1 MYHAGKDDEA
11 LAIAREAEEKMDC
24 CQKEYCQR
32 IPSVEY
38 EIRYII
44 SRLFLK
50 KEDTENARKYAELLK
65 EYDEGEQLDFW
76 QKGQMLLLRG
86 DLLFAEE
93 EYETAKDIYITASSY
108 WREYHEAVKE
118 NVKTTVGF
126 QLRDGKITRDTVNRL
141 WHVKTFYYYLYA
153 LLRKAKTKCEG
164 RLGESFCDPAGEYKY
179 VYKMCIEGVKEEVYR
194 PVAEAF
200 MFRAMDKMLEF
211 GKEAQW
217 KGIDG
222 QEILSFLCQLITYG
236 KEKNLNMDRQYEVLA
251 DAFCHCDLYLLP
263 IALAFLQEAENCWLD
278 IYQYLKQKI
287 DEGMVILPCNRYLI
301 GYMWMRMGCY
311 EEACLWLDA
320 IPEEAPRYKDAKH
333 CSLFCHAMCACH
345 DKEKEKFSEAM
356 EELEAIKRK
365 GDEAWGGMLKRRYQE
380 LAGSVSDV
388 LQMMPDRFYLQEE
401 AQRALNVLKITADQS
416 AYFSLNDK
424 VKENFWV
431 TAKEIRDAYYKWNER
446 IPGKEAMKDR
456 WEDRA
461 AAMKELTVCGMTWQ
475 VSFAEV
481 EEELYT
487 VFRRIYDNC
496 TDEEEKQKIA
506 ERIIEFWRMEYEK
519 TDLERLSLENLQMLR
534 KTELATGRALFPRLE
549 EELAIRLDDK
559 EILHEFFRNIPKYS
573 EMDDWKKQSR
583 SRIIEIKDIFDR
595 LLVQDVNEWKE
606 DFKRWISEE
615 MWLVDHMEFFKKPET
630 LDMQKKRPLYEVYCQ
645 YQIEF
650 KESSRE
656 RWVENIKKC
665 EA

>member
-11 LAIAREAEEKMDC
+11 LAIAREAEEKMDY

-164 RLGESFCDPAGEYKY
+164 RLGESFCDPAGEYK
-179 VYKMCIEGVKEEVYR
+179 
-194 PVAEAF
+194 
-200 MFRAMDKMLEF
+200 
-211 GKEAQW
+211 
-217 KGIDG
+217 
-222 QEILSFLCQLITYG
+222 
-236 KEKNLNMDRQYEVLA
+236 
-251 DAFCHCDLYLLP
+251 
-263 IALAFLQEAENCWLD
+263 
-278 IYQYLKQKI
+278 
-287 DEGMVILPCNRYLI
+287 
-301 GYMWMRMGCY
+301 
-311 EEACLWLDA
+311 
-320 IPEEAPRYKDAKH
+320 
-333 CSLFCHAMCACH
+333 
-345 DKEKEKFSEAM
+345 FSEAM

-475 VSFAEV
+475 VSFAEI